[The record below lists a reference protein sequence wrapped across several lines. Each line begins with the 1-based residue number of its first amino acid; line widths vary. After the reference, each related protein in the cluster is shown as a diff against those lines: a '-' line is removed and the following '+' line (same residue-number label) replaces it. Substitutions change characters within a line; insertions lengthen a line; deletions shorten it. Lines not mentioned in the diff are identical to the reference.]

1 MEMFSTVVAH
11 IAFYGVIL
19 IFMLVL
25 ADIIIN
31 RPKTE
36 WDKYIQSHRKY
47 SAPKI
52 YTLLAI
58 WVISG
63 VYLYG

>member
-1 MEMFSTVVAH
+1 MFSTVVAH
-11 IAFYGVIL
+11 SAFYDVIL
-19 IFMLVL
+19 IFMVVL

-31 RPKTE
+31 LPKTE
-36 WDKYIQSHRKY
+36 WDKYFQGSRPY
-47 SAPKI
+47 TAPKI